1 MLLKNLRYIMSLALA
16 LLTGCAI
23 ENDIPYPEVNGLI
36 TDIAVEG
43 QRAAEGAMP
52 GDALVLVATGAGG
65 MPPVLVSDDPR
76 IESLSAGLALAAEG
90 WMRRRMREASPSRR
104 ILRIQGAASSEEV
117 ERAAA
122 EIIRSLRAGAPVE
135 NLSAADLAA
144 RVWAGLLGARIEQL
158 ERTPLGVALSGR
170 ALLEKGALRADAGPG
185 AWKDSEAPLVVRLG
199 RGAADGLF
207 WL

>member
-1 MLLKNLRYIMSLALA
+1 
-16 LLTGCAI
+16 
-23 ENDIPYPEVNGLI
+23 
-36 TDIAVEG
+36 
-43 QRAAEGAMP
+43 MP

-76 IESLSAGLALAAEG
+76 IESLAAGLALAAEG

-104 ILRIQGAASSEEV
+104 MLRIQGAASSEEV

-135 NLSAADLAA
+135 NLSAADLVA

-158 ERTPLGVALSGR
+158 ERTPLGVALKGR
-170 ALLEKGALRADAGPG
+170 ALLEKGTLRADAGPG